1 MSSRSKENVHILF
14 ESVFAI
20 YDFWDGPRTGIAEF
34 MNAPHFFE
42 CVFDQDKD
50 EWSNSFFLIPLGP
63 EAFVAGM
70 DTWNIFLRWR
80 AAFDAGKTSLD
91 THPALPEDRTKY
103 EESSRILKGEIS
115 SGRGNLI
122 QRLGQFEH
130 VEKPDARG
138 LLASWRVRWS
148 GPPGK

>member
-63 EAFVAGM
+63 EAFAPGKRAL
-70 DTWNIFLRWR
+70 TRIPPCLKTGQSTKNP
-80 AAFDAGKTSLD
+80 AAF
-91 THPALPEDRTKY
+91 
-103 EESSRILKGEIS
+103 
-115 SGRGNLI
+115 
-122 QRLGQFEH
+122 
-130 VEKPDARG
+130 
-138 LLASWRVRWS
+138 
-148 GPPGK
+148 